1 MLFHEESDWIR
12 AKEHTEMQH
21 PTEAQIK
28 RVYHAAMNAI
38 GISPGHG
45 LHNTYPLNYMET
57 AKKYR
62 IPVSEFYYSLRALEK
77 LGWVE
82 LNEGI
87 KTQ

>member
-1 MLFHEESDWIR
+1 
-12 AKEHTEMQH
+12 MQH